1 MSTFS
6 PDGRLY
12 QVEYASK
19 AIEAS
24 GYVSHC
30 PLASAADAL
39 PALCARARALARSR
53 APTLLA
59 LLAAA
64 TAPRPRRTSIGI
76 RCRDGVVLGVEKL
89 LIGDMLVSGGTAS
102 ANRRLAAVDAH
113 AGCASS
119 GLAPDARQLV
129 NRARDEARDYRSN
142 FGESIPPRTLA
153 ERLGGYCHATTLY
166 SSVRP
171 FGAALLLAGYD
182 AEAAAAELYCVEPSG
197 LALRYL
203 GTAVG
208 KGARA
213 AKTEI
218 EKHKLYEASVADV
231 LGRVAKMCVRRSGG
245 KGGGAAAGGSGAPH
259 NSPSPPPLYTQP
271 AWRARRGQGQAL

>member
-1 MSTFS
+1 M
-6 PDGRLY
+6 
-12 QVEYASK
+12 
-19 AIEAS
+19 
-24 GYVSHC
+24 
-30 PLASAADAL
+30 
-39 PALCARARALARSR
+39 
-53 APTLLA
+53 
-59 LLAAA
+59 
-64 TAPRPRRTSIGI
+64 
-76 RCRDGVVLGVEKL
+76 VLGVEKL

-129 NRARDEARDYRSN
+129 NRARDEARDYQRN
-142 FGESIPPRTLA
+142 FGEPIPPRTLA

-231 LGRVAKMCVRRSGG
+231 LGRVAKMCV
-245 KGGGAAAGGSGAPH
+245 A
-259 NSPSPPPLYTQP
+259 
-271 AWRARRGQGQAL
+271 RARRGRRRQRRQRRRGGASDHLSTPLASPPAPLAPRNSLHGVHDEAKDKPFELELAWVCAASGWKFELVPKAAKEAAEAWAKAEIEREEMGGDEE